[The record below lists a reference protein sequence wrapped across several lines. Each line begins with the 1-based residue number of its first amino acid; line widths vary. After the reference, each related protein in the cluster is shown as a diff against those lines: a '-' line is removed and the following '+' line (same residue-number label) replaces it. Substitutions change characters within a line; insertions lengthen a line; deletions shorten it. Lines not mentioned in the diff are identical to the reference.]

1 MRLLIADD
9 EMEIAR
15 VLKTVLERQ
24 NYAVDIVDNGTD
36 ALDYAGSGDYDGI
49 ILDVMMPGLD
59 GLEVLRRLRDAGSS
73 VPVLILTARGELED
87 RVKGLDAGADDYLPK
102 PFAITELLARVRALL
117 RRKESYTPDVISLG
131 DLNLDCGAFQL
142 YRSGSRRIQLGGKEF
157 QLLECLMRNPKRV
170 FSAEEL
176 IERIWGWNSE
186 VQTSVVWSNITHLRR
201 KLEALGSRVTIRCV
215 RGAGYCMECAG

>member
-59 GLEVLRRLRDAGSS
+59 GL
-73 VPVLILTARGELED
+73 
-87 RVKGLDAGADDYLPK
+87 
-102 PFAITELLARVRALL
+102 
-117 RRKESYTPDVISLG
+117 
-131 DLNLDCGAFQL
+131 
-142 YRSGSRRIQLGGKEF
+142 
-157 QLLECLMRNPKRV
+157 
-170 FSAEEL
+170 
-176 IERIWGWNSE
+176 
-186 VQTSVVWSNITHLRR
+186 
-201 KLEALGSRVTIRCV
+201 
-215 RGAGYCMECAG
+215 